1 MFLLNLESK
10 KWLVAN
16 KKTQTSNQ
24 HEQVVCDLNFPRLQ
38 KELLDLGSDE
48 FDQVEDSVKKIEK
61 MTWDQIYKTSSKTQK
76 RGLNWE
82 IIKNQ
87 VTQSGKKIASI
98 RISKKF
104 RARVCRDEKLMR
116 FISLHP
122 DHDGAYDE
130 DGGEN
135 L

>member
-1 MFLLNLESK
+1 MPDKLKPIS
-10 KWLVAN
+10 
-16 KKTQTSNQ
+16 TQ
-24 HEQVVCDLNFPRLQ
+24 HEFVECDLEFPRIID
-38 KELLDLGSDE
+38 ELSELALDEL
-48 FDQVEDSVKKIEK
+48 DQVEASIIKVNR

-82 IIKNQ
+82 PIAGQTNR
-87 VTQSGKKIASI
+87 SGKTIASI

-104 RARVCRDEKLMR
+104 RARVCRDGKFMR

-130 DGGEN
+130 LGGEN

>member
-1 MFLLNLESK
+1 M
-10 KWLVAN
+10 AN
-16 KKTQTSNQ
+16 KKNTTSSQ
-24 HEQVVCDLNFPRLQ
+24 HELVLCDLNFPRLQ
-38 KELLDLGSDE
+38 NELLDLESTE
-48 FDQVEDSVKKIEK
+48 FDQVDETVKKIEK

-82 IIKNQ
+82 IIENQ
-87 VTQSGKKIASI
+87 VTHSSKKIASV

-104 RARVCRDEKLMR
+104 RARVCRDGKFMR

-122 DHDGAYDE
+122 DHDSAYEE
-130 DGGEN
+130 DGGEA

>member
-1 MFLLNLESK
+1 M
-10 KWLVAN
+10 AN
-16 KKTQTSNQ
+16 KKESNQ
-24 HEQVVCDLNFPRLQ
+24 HKCVICDLGFPRLQ
-38 KELLDLGSDE
+38 KELLDLEDSE
-48 FDQVEDSVKKIEK
+48 FEQVEDIVKKIEQ

-82 IIKNQ
+82 IIEGQ
-87 VTQSGKKIASI
+87 LTRSGKKIASI

-104 RARVCRDEKLMR
+104 RARVCRDGQFMR

-122 DHDGAYDE
+122 DHDSAYDE
-130 DGGEN
+130 SGGEH